1 MDDLRPRKR
10 KGHNQK
16 DDWSK
21 RGTYREIDEDSAQAR
36 KALIGSYAEKV
47 IRAPPSNDDKTP
59 PSFFI
64 LDIVLF
70 HDDPLAAL
78 AIVHSFKNVVSLDRS
93 WTPPPF

>member
-1 MDDLRPRKR
+1 MLGPGDLEVDTDRESLRTPTPNDDL
-10 KGHNQK
+10 
-16 DDWSK
+16 
-21 RGTYREIDEDSAQAR
+21 
-36 KALIGSYAEKV
+36 
-47 IRAPPSNDDKTP
+47 TP

-78 AIVHSFKNVVSLDRS
+78 AIVRSFKNVASLDRS

>member
-1 MDDLRPRKR
+1 MLGPGDLEV
-10 KGHNQK
+10 
-16 DDWSK
+16 D
-21 RGTYREIDEDSAQAR
+21 TVRES
-36 KALIGSYAEKV
+36 L
-47 IRAPPSNDDKTP
+47 RAPPPNDDLTP

-78 AIVHSFKNVVSLDRS
+78 AIVRSFKNVASLDRS